1 MGFLK
6 TGFKNESDVSVEYW
20 KIIDYHISVMY
31 QAVDIIYGGWVSKD
45 AKDANKAMVQQTH
58 VMGMSD
64 KYDEYFGTTALNAID
79 INTVGQAYKYTKEN
93 KSGEFFKDASDV

>member
-20 KIIDYHISVMY
+20 RIIGYHISVMY
-31 QAVDIIYGGWVSKD
+31 QAVDITYGGWVSK
-45 AKDANKAMVQQTH
+45 AARDANKTMVQQTH

-64 KYDEYFGTTALNAID
+64 KYDEYFGTTTLNVVDVNVIE
-79 INTVGQAYKYTKEN
+79 QSYKYTKEN
-93 KSGEFFKDASDV
+93 KSGEFFKDAIDI